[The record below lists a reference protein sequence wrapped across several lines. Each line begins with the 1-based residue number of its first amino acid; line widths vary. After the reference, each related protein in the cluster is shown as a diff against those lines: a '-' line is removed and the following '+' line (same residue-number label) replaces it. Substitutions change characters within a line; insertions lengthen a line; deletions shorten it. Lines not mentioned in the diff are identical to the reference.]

1 MPEERKL
8 VTILF
13 ADIVG
18 SSSTGMA
25 HDPEVV
31 RRTLA
36 RAFGEMRTILEAHG
50 GSVEKFIGDAVMAVF
65 GVPATHDDDAERA
78 VRAAVALRGRVA
90 ELGTTSRFP
99 VELRIGVNTGHVVA
113 GAGAETLVT
122 GPAVNEAARL
132 QQAAAAGEI
141 LVGALTRRLTGGG
154 VDYRAPRTV
163 AAKGLGELEAH
174 PVASLA
180 SALPEQH
187 RGIAGLQAPLVGRDE
202 ELRLLVG
209 AYRKTAA
216 EHRASLMTVFGS
228 PGVGKSRL
236 VRELVENIGASRV
249 RRGRCLPYGE
259 GITFWPLVEILR
271 ADLGIGA
278 TDTHDEATAKLRAG
292 SLGTFGASTDDADA
306 VARRLTALLGL
317 ARTEDVLP
325 DVPASD
331 IQRELRWGVRRYLER
346 RAESGAIVL
355 VFDDIH
361 WAEPLLLEVIEHLA
375 EWARAP
381 IFIVCLARPELR
393 DRRPGWGGGLM
404 NAAAVMLEPLTAEES
419 GRLVRELLNLDALPD
434 ALRAQ
439 VIARA
444 EGNPLYLEEFLRML
458 IDGGHIERREGRW
471 VARASV
477 SELVVPPTL
486 HGLIAARLDQ
496 APVAVKQ
503 ALQRAAIVG
512 KVFWPEAV
520 ASQGE
525 LPDRLDD
532 LLLDAARREIV
543 VESDE
548 RGLGG
553 GRAYSFKH
561 ILIRDVAYEAIPK
574 EERARLHDAFGRW
587 LESAAGARLDEYADI
602 VAHHAEQA
610 FRFADELGDPETPA
624 LARRAFARLAASG
637 RRAWRRKDF
646 RATRTF
652 YERAAA
658 AARPGSATD
667 AERAEAATYAAIGRV
682 GTEGDTPAI
691 AALREAI
698 GVARAAAPSRAL
710 VDALGRL
717 WYAVMPESVNEAVAI
732 LEEQLAAARAVGDPE
747 LIAGALTDRVWAPWW
762 RGDLVG
768 HRALAEEAVAYA
780 REHRVTSALAEAL
793 GLLMGNAASQGD
805 ITRALAMRDEFAR
818 VALESGSLWARRLL
832 KVSEFQAALGGDRL
846 EDATRAGEELI
857 ALTQELG
864 VRELVGRSY
873 QHLSDACFEAGDAA
887 GSRDA
892 LVEALKWYDPETMRG
907 SLPEAQWRLSRA
919 YLALGDIAAARA
931 QAEAGRASVSETDVF
946 SVATTRAALARVR
959 AAEGRPAD
967 ADALFTEAIDAL
979 RPTGYRRARADIER
993 DYAEFLVDRGR
1004 IDEARRLIASA
1015 IQAEAD
1021 PHAILQR
1028 RKLQEL
1034 LRRIGAPVS

>member
-1 MPEERKL
+1 MPEERRL

-18 SSSTGMA
+18 SSAAGAA

-31 RRTLA
+31 RRTLG
-36 RAFGEMRTILEAHG
+36 RAFSEMRTVLEAHG

-65 GVPATHDDDAERA
+65 GVPLAHDDDPERA
-78 VRAAVALRGRVA
+78 VRAAVALRERVA

-99 VELRIGVNTGHVVA
+99 ITLRIGVNTGHVVA

-132 QQAAAAGEI
+132 QQAAGEGEI

-154 VDYRAPRTV
+154 VAYDARRSV
-163 AAKGLGELEAH
+163 AAKGIGELEAH

-180 SALPEQH
+180 TALPEQH
-187 RGIAGLQAPLVGRDE
+187 RGITGLQAPLVGRDE

-209 AYRKTAA
+209 AYRKTAS
-216 EHRASLMTVFGS
+216 ESRASLMTVFGS

-236 VRELVENIGASRV
+236 VRELIENIDASRV

-271 ADLGIGA
+271 EDLGIGA
-278 TDTHDEATAKLRAG
+278 TDTHDEATAKVRAG
-292 SLGTFGASTDDADA
+292 ALSGFADSTDDADA

-325 DVPASD
+325 DVPSSD

-346 RAESGAIVL
+346 RADAAALVL

-361 WAEPLLLEVIEHLA
+361 WAEPLLLDVIEHLA

-381 IFIVCLARPELR
+381 IFILCLARPELR
-393 DRRPGWGGGLM
+393 DTRPGWGGGLM
-404 NAAAVMLEPLTAEES
+404 NAAAIVLEPLTAEES
-419 GRLVRELLNLDALPD
+419 SRLVRELLNVDALPD

-444 EGNPLYLEEFLRML
+444 EGNPLYIEEFLRML
-458 IDGGHIERREGRW
+458 IDGGHIERQAGRW
-471 VARASV
+471 VARASL

-486 HGLIAARLDQ
+486 QGLIAARLDQ
-496 APVAVKQ
+496 VPAAVKQ
-503 ALQRAAIVG
+503 ALQRAAVVG
-512 KVFWPEAV
+512 KIFWPQAI

-525 LPDRLDD
+525 LPGRLED

-543 VESDE
+543 DETDE

-574 EERARLHDAFGRW
+574 EERAHLHDAFGRW
-587 LESAAGARLDEYADI
+587 LESAAGGRFDEYADI
-602 VAHHAEQA
+602 VAHHAERA
-610 FRFADELGDPETPA
+610 FSFADELGDPETPG
-624 LARRAFARLAASG
+624 LARRAFERLVASG

-646 RATRTF
+646 RATGTF

-658 AARPGSATD
+658 AAERGGATG
-667 AERAEAATYAAIGRV
+667 AERAEAAIYAAMGRA
-682 GTEGDTPAI
+682 GTEGDPSAL
-691 AALREAI
+691 AALRAAI
-698 GVARAAAPSRAL
+698 EVGRVTGASRAL
-710 VDALGRL
+710 VEALG
-717 WYAVMPESVNEAVAI
+717 WMSYFVMPRSVDEAATVLA
-732 LEEQLAAARAVGDPE
+732 EQLAAAQAIGDPE
-747 LIAGALTDRVWAPWW
+747 AIAEAMTVRTWLPWW
-762 RGDLVG
+762 KGDLVR
-768 HRALAEEAVAYA
+768 HRALLDEAVSYA
-780 REHRVTSALAEAL
+780 REHGVTGALAEAL
-793 GLLMGNAASQGD
+793 GMLMGNAAVQGD
-805 ITRALAMRDEFAR
+805 VTRALAIRDEFAR

-832 KVSEFQAALGGDRL
+832 KVTEFQAALGSDQL
-846 EDATRAGEELI
+846 EDAIRAAEEHLEITR
-857 ALTQELG
+857 ELG
-864 VRELVGRSY
+864 VRELVGRGY
-873 QHLSDACFEAGDAA
+873 QHLSDARFESGDAA
-887 GSRDA
+887 GARDS
-892 LVEALKWYDPETMRG
+892 LIEGLRWYDPETMRG

-919 YLALGDIAAARA
+919 YLALGDVAAARS

-946 SVATTRAALARVR
+946 S
-959 AAEGRPAD
+959 
-967 ADALFTEAIDAL
+967 
-979 RPTGYRRARADIER
+979 
-993 DYAEFLVDRGR
+993 
-1004 IDEARRLIASA
+1004 
-1015 IQAEAD
+1015 
-1021 PHAILQR
+1021 
-1028 RKLQEL
+1028 
-1034 LRRIGAPVS
+1034 